1 MTLTDYLQGIADA
14 IRAKDGTSD
23 VINAQEFAER
33 ILAIPSGD
41 DLPFDV
47 KYGTLTL
54 ANDFAAYV
62 ADDGSVSRPF
72 TLPHGMDVKPDMFI
86 MWDTYTEGTNPLST
100 LVYAYRFPDVRRFN
114 VYPSHTSNAERIN
127 SSSGTSQVVGTTM
140 VDETNV
146 TVYCNKDNYLI
157 VRAGHTYKWIAIGGL

>member
-1 MTLTDYLQGIADA
+1 MALTDYLQGIADA
-14 IRAKDGTSD
+14 IRIKDGTSD
-23 VINAQEFAER
+23 VINAQDFAGR
-33 ILAIPSGD
+33 ILAIRSGD
-41 DLPFDV
+41 GLPFDV
-47 KYGTLTL
+47 KYGTFTL

-62 ADDGSVSRPF
+62 ADDGSVVRPF
-72 TLPHGMDVKPDMFI
+72 VLPHGMDGEPDAFI

-114 VYPSHTSNAERIN
+114 EYPSHTSNAERIN
-127 SSSGTSQVVGTTM
+127 SSSGTSQVVGTTA
-140 VDETNV
+140 VDGTNV

>member
-1 MTLTDYLQGIADA
+1 MALTDFLTGIADA
-14 IRAKDGTSD
+14 IRAKDGTSE
-23 VINAQEFAER
+23 VINAQDFAGR
-33 ILAIPSGD
+33 ILSIPRGD
-41 DLPFDV
+41 VYPFDV
-47 KYGTLTL
+47 KYGTFTL
-54 ANDFAAYV
+54 ANDFAAYA
-62 ADDGSVSRPF
+62 ADDGSVVRPF
-72 TLPHGMDVKPDMFI
+72 TLPHGMDGKPDMFI

-114 VYPSHTSNAERIN
+114 EYPSHTSNAERIN

-146 TVYCNKDNYLI
+146 TVYCNRDNYLI

>member
-1 MTLTDYLQGIADA
+1 MALTDFLTGIADA
-14 IRAKDGTSD
+14 IRAKDGTSE
-23 VINAQEFAER
+23 VINAQDFAGR
-33 ILAIPSGD
+33 ILSIPRGD
-41 DLPFDV
+41 VYPFDV
-47 KYGTLTL
+47 KYGTFTL

-72 TLPHGMDVKPDMFI
+72 TLPHGMDGKPDMFI

-100 LVYAYRFPDVRRFN
+100 LVYAYLFPDVRRFN
-114 VYPSHTSNAERIN
+114 EFPSHTSNAERIN
-127 SSSGTSQVVGTTM
+127 SSAGTSQVVGTTA
-140 VDETNV
+140 VDGTNV